1 LGIALA
7 ITGIA
12 INPALAQV
20 TRFHFEIDPKTP
32 LKELLPVAPEMK
44 TPVKPLA
51 IDDLFEVPEVH
62 FQDPNILPGGDLA
75 KARKLVAHQIAKIN
89 FLNDKGPDQFVKTL
103 LENRP
108 DLAGLSFVTGDAC
121 RLKEAERE
129 KFSRAVLNVR
139 EALRERPSRGGFW
152 KKLGAMSN
160 DPHT

>member
-1 LGIALA
+1 MEQLKYLPSLIKLRAVVHCPLRRRSAMSWKKADAVAVVKGKAPRRSEIAKPLPIALGIALA

-62 FQDPNILPGGDLA
+62 VQDPNILPGGDLA

-89 FLNDKGPDQFVKTL
+89 FLNDKGPDQFVK
-103 LENRP
+103 
-108 DLAGLSFVTGDAC
+108 
-121 RLKEAERE
+121 
-129 KFSRAVLNVR
+129 
-139 EALRERPSRGGFW
+139 
-152 KKLGAMSN
+152 
-160 DPHT
+160 